1 MGWGRC
7 SCPGRGSLWA
17 LEVGRPKLVAL
28 VRGVVEERCADVRIV
43 ACPAGD
49 VRVLRRC

>member
-1 MGWGRC
+1 MQLSRSWL
-7 SCPGRGSLWA
+7 LWA
-17 LEVGRPKLVAL
+17 LEVGRPKRVAL
-28 VRGVVEERCADVRIV
+28 VRVVEERCAGVRIV